1 MIKKSIVVLSVI
13 MALSNAQSAYAFGS
27 SAETPLLYF
36 EMGGGEPMR
45 EPFTTT
51 KLLSV
56 DLNAGF
62 KTLSACDIWDVKH
75 LENPIETFTDMV
87 KDHVEGTMDQL
98 GQQILINITAMAQGL
113 LASAV
118 QRAMPGMYDYG
129 QNVHAQ
135 LDVKLDVAKKSC
147 ESVVDEI
154 QGGTS
159 PFSDWK
165 NASAGEAWKE
175 ALGVSI
181 SATGAVTTSTI
192 GTQPNIIRA
201 QDAVARNE
209 GNSSIEW
216 FGGKKGGNGAE
227 PIELIKDTVTAG
239 YALQAGTNTTATGAT
254 ASGNVTFSRADGTTT
269 DRPNRLGTLWADSE
283 AASEWATKVV
293 GERKVSF
300 CPTCEGSEFQA
311 GTGLMASYYEEREI
325 FVQGWAAILAKT
337 ETPTIDEMSGVS
349 GGNVHFTKH
358 VYDALMDMIPQER
371 QLYAERLSADA
382 AISATAEKAMA
393 LRRILKSA
401 QSTPEVNAYEHVK
414 EELELVQADLKTELD
429 EMKWAIDLQQ
439 ALSSNSAGK
448 LVAFHRAKQDR
459 SLAIP
464 LGTANS
470 APQDRSILGPKP
482 ELRE

>member
-1 MIKKSIVVLSVI
+1 MKKSRIAAMVAVL
-13 MALSNAQSAYAFGS
+13 ALSHNQAHAFGS
-27 SAETPLLYF
+27 AAESPLLYF
-36 EMGGGEPMR
+36 EMGGGEPVR
-45 EPFTTT
+45 EPLITTE
-51 KLLSV
+51 LLSV
-56 DLNAGF
+56 ELNAGF
-62 KTLSACDIWDVKH
+62 KTISACDLWDIKH

-147 ESVVDEI
+147 ESVVASV

-165 NASAGEAWKE
+165 NASTAEAWKE

-181 SATGAVTTSTI
+181 SATGEVTTSAV

-227 PIELIKDTVTAG
+227 PIELIKDSVGAG
-239 YALQAGTNTTATGAT
+239 YALQAGKNTTAVAT
-254 ASGNVTFSRADGTTT
+254 TAAGSVTYQRPDGTTI
-269 DRPNRLGTLWADSE
+269 DRENRLGQLWASSAD
-283 AASEWATKVV
+283 AQEWAKKVI
-293 GERKVSF
+293 GERIVSY
-300 CPTCEGSEFQA
+300 CSNCDGSEFQA
-311 GTGLMASYYEEREI
+311 GTGLLGSYYDEREKI
-325 FVQGWAAILAKT
+325 VANWKTVLAKT
-337 ETPTIDEMSGVS
+337 TPPTIAEMNSVS
-349 GGNVHFTKH
+349 GGNVHLTRH

-371 QLYAERLSADA
+371 LVYAERLAADA

-401 QSTPEVNAYEHVK
+401 ITTPEVRAYDHVK
-414 EELELVQADLKTELD
+414 KELDMVQADLKTEL
-429 EMKWAIDLQQ
+429 EELKWELDLQK
-439 ALSSNSAGK
+439 ALSSHSAAE
-448 LVAFHRAKQDR
+448 LVSYHQAKQDR
-459 SLAIP
+459 SRSIP

-470 APQDRSILGPKP
+470 PAQDRTILGPKP